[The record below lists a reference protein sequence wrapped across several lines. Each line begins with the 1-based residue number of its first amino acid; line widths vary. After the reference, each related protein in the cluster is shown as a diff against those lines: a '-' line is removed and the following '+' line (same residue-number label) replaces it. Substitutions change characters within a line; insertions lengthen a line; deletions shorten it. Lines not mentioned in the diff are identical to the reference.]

1 MRLIKKLDLKGDLI
15 KLNSSQVVMINQ
27 ILNADLTL
35 KNNDIKQFINFG
47 GFRCGKSYLQQAITF
62 LLCCIYPGLRVV
74 YVRKTYD
81 QLKDSVIKQ
90 FRDDFE
96 KYGEFVYVD
105 ASKEASRIA
114 KFRNGSSIVF
124 RAFDKDTN
132 ILSAEYDLACV
143 CQIEDINEELYKQLF
158 GRLSGKIMPKAFLM
172 AEGNPKGNWVKRTFY
187 DLKEEERKA
196 KKIFFLNSP
205 TTANLDNLPKDYLDT
220 LKSQYSERDFKRW
233 AMGDWQN
240 LYGLVFSEFS
250 EVDNIIPPIKF
261 SDIGSG
267 EKILI
272 GGDYGWRNPSAFLWG
287 VKTYDDDIIIF
298 DEFYKSECL
307 PDELAREN
315 LRYGTFT
322 TYMDYAIKRPDR
334 DGKCL
339 WDTLIKYGL
348 RLAES
353 NKDEMNN
360 IVTVNSLFKQKRLFI
375 CSNCVNLI
383 WEIKNYK
390 FKEQRIGSESNLDE
404 TPVDKDN
411 HAIDAMLYLTQ
422 AILTRK
428 SISEYEKAE
437 RKSLKTKNTKRQNVG
452 VINYG

>member
-1 MRLIKKLDLKGDLI
+1 MLKKVTLNGDTI
-15 KLNSSQVVMINQ
+15 TFNPAQCQMINQ
-27 ILNADLTL
+27 ILNDDLSL
-35 KNNDIKQFINFG
+35 KENDIKQFVFMG
-47 GFRCGKSYLQQAITF
+47 GFRSGKSFLFQFITF
-62 LLCCIYPGLRVV
+62 LLCLKYAGLRVI

-96 KYGEFVYVD
+96 KYGQFNYVES
-105 ASKEASRIA
+105 SKEGSRIA
-114 KFRNGSSIVF
+114 KFNNGSSIVF

-143 CQIEDINEELYKQLF
+143 CQIEDIQEELYKQLF
-158 GRLSGKIMPKAFLM
+158 GRLSGSVMPKAFM
-172 AEGNPKGNWVKRTFY
+172 MCEGNPKGNWVKRTFY
-187 DLKEEERKA
+187 DLTEEERA
-196 KKIFFLNSP
+196 EKKIFFLNSP
-205 TTANLDNLPKDYLDT
+205 TSANLDNLPLDYLET
-220 LKSQYSERDFKRW
+220 LKGQYSERDFRRW

-240 LYGLVFSEFS
+240 LYGLVFSEFD
-250 EVDNIIPPIKF
+250 ENVNVIPPIRF

-272 GGDYGWRNPSAFLWG
+272 GADYGWRNPSAFLWG

-307 PDELAREN
+307 PEELAREN

-322 TYMDYAIKRPDR
+322 TVIDFAIKRPDR
-334 DGKCL
+334 DGKSL
-339 WDTLIKYGL
+339 WNTLSKLGL
-348 RLAES
+348 RLVES

-360 IVTVNSLFKQKRLFI
+360 IITVNSLFKQRRLFI
-375 CSNCVNLI
+375 CANCVNLI

-390 FKEQRIGSESNLDE
+390 FKEINMASERNLDE

-422 AILTRK
+422 AILNRK
-428 SISEYEKAE
+428 SVSDWDKAE
-437 RKSLKTKNTKRQNVG
+437 KRSLRARTMRRENIG
-452 VINYG
+452 IINYG

>member
-1 MRLIKKLDLKGDLI
+1 MITEIDLNGDKIKF
-15 KLNSSQVVMINQ
+15 NPAQVKMINQ
-27 ILNADLTL
+27 ILDEDLSL
-35 KNNDIKQFINFG
+35 KDNDIKQYVFMG
-47 GFRCGKSYLQQAITF
+47 GFRSGKSFLFQFITF
-62 LLCCIYPGLRVV
+62 LLCLKYPGLRVV

-96 KYGEFVYVD
+96 KYGRFNYVD
-105 ASKEASRIA
+105 TSKEASRIA
-114 KFRNGSSIVF
+114 KFDNGSSIVF

-132 ILSAEYDLACV
+132 ILSAEYDLACA

-158 GRLSGKIMPKAFLM
+158 GRLSGKVMPKAFM
-172 AEGNPKGNWVKRTFY
+172 MVEGNPKGNWVKRTFY
-187 DLKEEERKA
+187 DLKEEERKE

-205 TTANLDNLPKDYLDT
+205 TTANLENLPPDYLET
-220 LKSQYSERDFKRW
+220 LKTQYSERDFRRW

-240 LYGLVFSEFS
+240 LYGLVFSEFQES
-250 EVDNIIPPIKF
+250 VNIIEPIRF

-307 PDELAREN
+307 PEELAREN
-315 LRYGTFT
+315 KRYGVFT
-322 TYMDYAIKRPDR
+322 TVMDFAIKRPDR
-334 DGKCL
+334 DGKSL
-339 WDTLIKYGL
+339 WDTLVKLGI
-348 RLAES
+348 RLVES

-360 IVTVNSLFKQKRLFI
+360 IVTVNSLFKQRKLFI
-375 CSNCVNLI
+375 CANCQNLI

-390 FKEQRIGSESNLDE
+390 FKEQRMGADSNLDE

-422 AILTRK
+422 AMLTRR
-428 SISEYEKAE
+428 SVSEYEKAE
-437 RKSLKTKNTKRQNVG
+437 RKSLKAKTVRRENIG
-452 VINYG
+452 LLNYG

>member
-1 MRLIKKLDLKGDLI
+1 MITEIELNGDVIKF
-15 KLNSSQVVMINQ
+15 NPAQVQMINQ
-27 ILNADLTL
+27 ILDDDLSL
-35 KNNDIKQFINFG
+35 KDNDIKQYVFMG
-47 GFRCGKSYLQQAITF
+47 GFRSGKSFLFQFITF
-62 LLCCIYPGLRVV
+62 LLCLKYPGLRVV
-74 YVRKTYD
+74 YVRRTYD

-90 FRDDFE
+90 FRNDFE
-96 KYGEFVYVD
+96 KYGKFNYVEG
-105 ASKEASRIA
+105 SKEGSRIA
-114 KFRNGSSIVF
+114 KFTNGSTIVF
-124 RAFDKDTN
+124 RAFDHDTN

-143 CQIEDINEELYKQLF
+143 CQIEDIQEELYKQLF
-158 GRLSGKIMPKAFLM
+158 GRLSGSVMPKTFM
-172 AEGNPKGNWVKRTFY
+172 MVEGNPKGNWVKRTFY

-205 TTANLDNLPKDYLDT
+205 TTANLENLPQDYLET
-220 LKSQYSERDFKRW
+220 LKGQYSERDFKRW

-250 EVDNIIPPIKF
+250 ETDNVIPPIRF

-272 GGDYGWRNPSAFLWG
+272 GGDYGWRNPSAFVWG

-298 DEFYKSECL
+298 DEFYKTECL
-307 PDELAREN
+307 PEELAREN
-315 LRYGTFT
+315 LRYGTYT
-322 TYMDYAIKRPDR
+322 TVMDFAIKRPDR
-334 DGKCL
+334 DGKNL
-339 WDTLIKYGL
+339 WDTLIKLGM
-348 RLAES
+348 RLTES

-360 IVTVNSLFKQKRLFI
+360 IVTVNSLFKQKRLLI

-390 FKEQRIGSESNLDE
+390 FRENSIASERNLDE

-411 HAIDAMLYLTQ
+411 HAIDALLYLTQ
-422 AILTRK
+422 AILSRK
-428 SISEYEKAE
+428 SISDWERAE
-437 RKSLKTKNTKRQNVG
+437 RTSLKTRTQKRQNVG

>member
-1 MRLIKKLDLKGDLI
+1 MITEIELNGNTIKF
-15 KLNSSQVVMINQ
+15 NPAQTEMVNQ
-27 ILNADLTL
+27 ILNDDLTL
-35 KNNDIKQFINFG
+35 KDNDIKQFVFMG
-47 GFRCGKSYLQQAITF
+47 GFRSGKSFLFQFITF
-62 LLCCIYPGLRVV
+62 LLCLKYPGLQVI

-90 FRDDFE
+90 FRQDFE
-96 KYGEFVYVD
+96 KYGQFSYVD
-105 ASKEASRIA
+105 SSKEGSRIA
-114 KFRNGSSIVF
+114 RFNNGSSIVF
-124 RAFDKDTN
+124 RAFDSDTN

-143 CQIEDINEELYKQLF
+143 CQIEDIQEELYKQLF
-158 GRLSGKIMPKAFLM
+158 GRLSGSKMPKSFM
-172 AEGNPKGNWVKRTFY
+172 MVEGNPKGNWVKRTFY
-187 DLKEEERKA
+187 DLTEEEKRE

-205 TTANLDNLPKDYLDT
+205 TTANLDNLPADYLET

-240 LYGLVFSEFS
+240 LYGLVFSEFN
-250 EVDNIIPPIKF
+250 EDVNVIPPIRF

-307 PDELAREN
+307 PEELAREN

-322 TYMDYAIKRPDR
+322 TVMDFAIKRPDR
-334 DGKCL
+334 DGKSL
-339 WDTLIKYGL
+339 WDTLVKLGL

-360 IVTVNSLFKQKRLFI
+360 IVTVNSLFKQRRLMI

-390 FKEQRIGSESNLDE
+390 FKEARMGSERNLDE
-404 TPVDKDN
+404 TPIDKDN

-422 AILTRK
+422 AILNRN
-428 SISEYEKAE
+428 SVSEWEKKE
-437 RKSLKTKNTKRQNVG
+437 RKSLASYTKKRTNIG
-452 VINYG
+452 ILNYG

>member
-1 MRLIKKLDLKGDLI
+1 MFTKIELNGDI
-15 KLNSSQVVMINQ
+15 IRFNPAQTEMVNQ
-27 ILNADLTL
+27 ILNDDLTL
-35 KNNDIKQFINFG
+35 KDNDIKQFIFMG
-47 GFRCGKSYLQQAITF
+47 GFRSGKSFLFQFITF
-62 LLCCIYPGLRVV
+62 LLCLKYPGLRVI

-96 KYGEFVYVD
+96 KYGQFNYVES
-105 ASKEASRIA
+105 SKEGSRIA
-114 KFRNGSSIVF
+114 KFDNGSVIVF
-124 RAFDKDTN
+124 RAFDHDTN

-143 CQIEDINEELYKQLF
+143 CQIEDIQEELYKQLF
-158 GRLSGKIMPKAFLM
+158 GRLSGSVMPKAFLM

-187 DLKEEERKA
+187 DLTDDERKE

-205 TTANLDNLPKDYLDT
+205 TTANLDNLPEDYLET

-240 LYGLVFSEFS
+240 LYGLVFSEFK
-250 EVDNIIPPIKF
+250 EGVNVIEPIRF
-261 SDIGSG
+261 EDIGSG

-298 DEFYKSECL
+298 DEFYKTECL

-322 TYMDYAIKRPDR
+322 TFMDYAIKRPDR
-334 DGKCL
+334 DGKSL
-339 WDTLIKYGL
+339 WDTLIKMGL

-360 IVTVNSLFKQKRLFI
+360 IVTVNSLFKQRRLFI

-390 FKEQRIGSESNLDE
+390 FKDAKMGAERNLDE
-404 TPVDKDN
+404 TPIDKDN

-422 AILTRK
+422 AILNRR
-428 SISEYEKAE
+428 SVSEFEKAE
-437 RKSLKTKNTKRQNVG
+437 RKSLRVKTFKRENRG
-452 VINYG
+452 IINYG